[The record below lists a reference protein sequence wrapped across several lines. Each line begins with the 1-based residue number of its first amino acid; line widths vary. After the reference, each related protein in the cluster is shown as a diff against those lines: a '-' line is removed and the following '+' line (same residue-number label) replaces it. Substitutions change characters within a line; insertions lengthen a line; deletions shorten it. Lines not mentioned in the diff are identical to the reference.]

1 MARIA
6 QKILPVGVVVA
17 GAALLVAVVTLY
29 THSERQVIGRHNQH
43 QLLLVQAVADSLERE
58 IERRLDTFETMAGLV
73 GPQHTGLSP
82 GLQRKLEAVG
92 FQQVGI
98 HDASVPA
105 GGGVTGT
112 ALLGERGILLP
123 VFVALSERRTL
134 EAVLPFESFGPLL
147 EVWNKRVGGRLW
159 LLDDEGRLIYS
170 RLHPDMIGR
179 SALGGDLSCLQ
190 CHSSFSMEAAMVK
203 GGAGIENH
211 QVADRPQMLV
221 CYAPVEFGGRRW
233 SLAISNPES
242 EVTAL
247 TRRGFL
253 EASLLTALFLA
264 LVVGTGIGMIRFYLQ
279 KLDAERRVAIAEN
292 RARLE
297 ARMMRAEQL
306 AAIGKMTA
314 QIAHEIN
321 TPLASISLN
330 VTYLLSEVNSLLG
343 SALPAEVSEASEEI
357 EREVERLKSF
367 TGECLKLTRIHT
379 PSFGP
384 VSLPGVLRGFLGFI
398 AREARRRN
406 IEIDARFD
414 SETATVRGDGDLLR
428 QVLLNLTRNAFEA
441 MPSGGRLWIALSTA
455 GNVAELAMADSGPG
469 VAPEQRQKIF
479 DAFFTTKAEG
489 TGLGLAIARRI
500 VEQHGGQIECAP
512 GGTDFGLCK
521 PEATAQPEGLCHG
534 ACFLVRLP
542 LAAESLAPG
551 ESEELRVKSEELTLN
566 S

>member
-6 QKILPVGVVVA
+6 QKIMPVGVFVA
-17 GAALLVAVVTLY
+17 GAALLIAVVALY
-29 THSERQVIGRHNQH
+29 THTERQVIRTHNQH
-43 QLLLVQAVADSLERE
+43 QLLLVQAVADSLGGE
-58 IERRLDTFETMAGLV
+58 IERRLDTFEMVAGLAA
-73 GPQHTGLSP
+73 PQEKDLP
-82 GLQRKLEAVG
+82 PRLQARLEAAG
-92 FQQVGI
+92 FQQIAI

-105 GGGVTGT
+105 GHPSTGT
-112 ALLGERGILLP
+112 PLLGDNGILLP
-123 VFVALSERRTL
+123 VSVALSDRRAL
-134 EAVLPFESFGPLL
+134 EAVLPFGSFGPLL
-147 EVWNKRVGGRLW
+147 EIWNKRVGGRLW

-170 RLHPDMIGR
+170 RLHPDMLGR
-179 SALGGDLSCLQ
+179 NALGGDLSCLQ
-190 CHSSFSMEAAMVK
+190 CHGSFSMEAAMVK
-203 GGAGIENH
+203 GKAGVEHH
-211 QVADRPQMLV
+211 QVAGRPQMLV
-221 CYAPVEFGGRRW
+221 CYAAVEFGARRW

-253 EASLLTALFLA
+253 QASLLTALFLA
-264 LVVGTGIGMIRFYLQ
+264 LVVGTGIGMIRFYQQ
-279 KLDAERRVAIAEN
+279 KLDAERRVEVERN

-330 VTYLLSEVNSLLG
+330 VTYLLSEIDRLLA
-343 SALPAEVSEASEEI
+343 STMPRELSEASEEI

-379 PSFGP
+379 PNLGP
-384 VSLPGVLRGFLGFI
+384 VSLAGVVRGFLSFI

-428 QVLLNLTRNAFEA
+428 QVLLNLTRNAFDA
-441 MPSGGRLWIALSTA
+441 MPSGGRLRIVLRAAA
-455 GNVAELAMADSGPG
+455 GLAELLVADSGPG
-469 VAPEQRQKIF
+469 VAPEQREKIF

-500 VEQHGGQIECAP
+500 VEQHRGQIECVS
-512 GGTDFGLCK
+512 GDGS
-521 PEATAQPEGLCHG
+521 EAGIGEGNGNAALLHG

-542 LAAESLAPG
+542 LVAEPTAAEETKVMSY
-551 ESEELRVKSEELTLN
+551 EL
-566 S
+566 

>member
-1 MARIA
+1 
-6 QKILPVGVVVA
+6 
-17 GAALLVAVVTLY
+17 
-29 THSERQVIGRHNQH
+29 
-43 QLLLVQAVADSLERE
+43 
-58 IERRLDTFETMAGLV
+58 
-73 GPQHTGLSP
+73 
-82 GLQRKLEAVG
+82 
-92 FQQVGI
+92 
-98 HDASVPA
+98 
-105 GGGVTGT
+105 
-112 ALLGERGILLP
+112 
-123 VFVALSERRTL
+123 
-134 EAVLPFESFGPLL
+134 
-147 EVWNKRVGGRLW
+147 
-159 LLDDEGRLIYS
+159 
-170 RLHPDMIGR
+170 
-179 SALGGDLSCLQ
+179 
-190 CHSSFSMEAAMVK
+190 
-203 GGAGIENH
+203 
-211 QVADRPQMLV
+211 
-221 CYAPVEFGGRRW
+221 
-233 SLAISNPES
+233 
-242 EVTAL
+242 
-247 TRRGFL
+247 
-253 EASLLTALFLA
+253 
-264 LVVGTGIGMIRFYLQ
+264 VVGTGIGMIRFYLQ

-384 VSLPGVLRGFLGFI
+384 VSLPGVVRGFLGFI

-428 QVLLNLTRNAFEA
+428 QVLLNLTRNAFDA
-441 MPSGGRLWIALSTA
+441 MPSGGRLWIALSAA

-512 GGTDFGLCK
+512 RGTDS
-521 PEATAQPEGLCHG
+521 GLCHG

-551 ESEELRVKSEELTLN
+551 ESEQSRVKSEELTLN
-566 S
+566 SSLIAGY

>member
-6 QKILPVGVVVA
+6 QKILPVGVVVG
-17 GAALLVAVVTLY
+17 GAALLIAVVTLY

-43 QLLLVQAVADSLERE
+43 QLLLVQAVADSLGRE
-58 IERRLDTFETMAGLV
+58 IERRLDTFETVAGSV
-73 GPQHTGLSP
+73 APQGKSLSP
-82 GLQRKLEAVG
+82 GLQRKLEAAG
-92 FQQVGI
+92 FQQI
-98 HDASVPA
+98 DIRDASVPA
-105 GGGVTGT
+105 GGALTGT

-123 VFVALSERRTL
+123 VSVALSQGRTL

-179 SALGGDLSCLQ
+179 NALGGDRSCLQ

-211 QVADRPQMLV
+211 QVAGRPQMLV
-221 CYAPVEFGGRRW
+221 CYAPVESGGRRW

-330 VTYLLSEVNSLLG
+330 VTYLLSEVDSLLG

-379 PSFGP
+379 PSFGS
-384 VSLPGVLRGFLGFI
+384 VSLAGVVRGFLGFI

-406 IEIDARFD
+406 IEIDAPFD

-428 QVLLNLTRNAFEA
+428 QVLLNLTRNAFDA
-441 MPSGGRLWIALSTA
+441 MPSGGRLRITLRTA
-455 GNVAELAMADSGPG
+455 DNVAELTVADSGPG

-512 GGTDFGLCK
+512 SGTDFNLCQA
-521 PEATAQPEGLCHG
+521 EAAAQPEGLCHG

-542 LAAESLAPG
+542 LVAESPAAG
-551 ESEELRVKSEELTLN
+551 ESEE
-566 S
+566 